1 MLKEEF
7 LRKRGGIILGAAL
20 IGVLAQRTR
29 FCTVG
34 WIRSSLFHG
43 ERHLLIGMVAFVAAA
58 FALAGGCPGR
68 QLIAAGEGNGDA
80 GIFILGSLAGV
91 ALAHNLALAGIPDKA
106 EAVGGVGP
114 FGKAAVVVGILFCV
128 AVGMLLR
135 RPSRGSDA

>member
-1 MLKEEF
+1 MAAAFALKAAGGALWPGMAGTPVAHSDHLWNFLGML
-7 LRKRGGIILGAAL
+7 
-20 IGVLAQRTR
+20 LA
-29 FCTVG
+29 G
-34 WIRSSLFHG
+34 L
-43 ERHLLIGMVAFVAAA
+43 A

-68 QLIAAGEGNGDA
+68 QLVAAGEGNGDA

-135 RPSRGSDA
+135 HPSRGSDA